1 VAKGRVHPLVR
12 VAQREEHRDDGERV
26 AQDDRAWR
34 RRWRWGRVGV
44 VTMES
49 YRKWDMG
56 HLGAVGVRRHR
67 GGSYRPRPRAPE
79 FRTMNRTIR
88 LCTLAGSDG
97 IAIPAPFVDVRRR
110 GLFSSRVPSL
120 SEKGTCSRS
129 ELEAFS
135 LSRNV
140 VQTLSRARFQI
151 RFRVE
156 SS

>member
-1 VAKGRVHPLVR
+1 MEMGTGSR
-12 VAQREEHRDDGERV
+12 
-26 AQDDRAWR
+26 
-34 RRWRWGRVGV
+34 V

-88 LCTLAGSDG
+88 LCALAGSDG

-110 GLFSSRVPSL
+110 GLFSSRVPVAL
-120 SEKGTCSRS
+120 GKG
-129 ELEAFS
+129 
-135 LSRNV
+135 NV
-140 VQTLSRARFQI
+140 FPK
-151 RFRVE
+151 
-156 SS
+156 

>member
-1 VAKGRVHPLVR
+1 MEMGTGSR
-12 VAQREEHRDDGERV
+12 
-26 AQDDRAWR
+26 
-34 RRWRWGRVGV
+34 V

-88 LCTLAGSDG
+88 LCALAGSDG
-97 IAIPAPFVDVRRR
+97 IAIPAPFVDVRCVVC
-110 GLFSSRVPSL
+110 SADVPSRPV
-120 SEKGTCSRS
+120 EKGTCSRS

-135 LSRNV
+135 QVNRRSNAVTHAVSNPLSSGI
-140 VQTLSRARFQI
+140 QLT
-151 RFRVE
+151 E
-156 SS
+156 SIDEI

>member
-1 VAKGRVHPLVR
+1 
-12 VAQREEHRDDGERV
+12 
-26 AQDDRAWR
+26 
-34 RRWRWGRVGV
+34 
-44 VTMES
+44 
-49 YRKWDMG
+49 
-56 HLGAVGVRRHR
+56 
-67 GGSYRPRPRAPE
+67 
-79 FRTMNRTIR
+79 MNRTIR
-88 LCTLAGSDG
+88 LCALAGSDG